1 MGSENLKTATQLL
14 QQYTFE
20 PVKPKLRVDQHLL
33 TVQHQDRAIPFG
45 HFKIRLKNINNQQ
58 SYLLELK
65 QALQLTTT
73 TGLHLRSRLH
83 GVHVQH
89 ARHLVP
95 SDYHVL
101 ASLTIKATPRATR
114 NLAHSRTKVACLI
127 PVTDHHAQD
136 LPTQIPLY
144 AFTDNHQLAIN
155 QHAMATLFL
164 TCLQSSGARLTKVG

>member
-1 MGSENLKTATQLL
+1 MKTATQLL
-14 QQYTFE
+14 QKYTFE
-20 PVKPKLRVDQHLL
+20 PVKPKLRVEQHSLA
-33 TVQHQDRAIPFG
+33 VQHQDRAIPFG
-45 HFKIRLKNINNQQ
+45 HFKIRLKNINSQQ

-73 TGLHLRSRLH
+73 TGLQLRSRLH

-95 SDYHVL
+95 GGYHVL
-101 ASLTIKATPRATR
+101 ASLTIKTTPQASHGFAHKKVQATY
-114 NLAHSRTKVACLI
+114 SV
-127 PVTDHHAQD
+127 PVTGHYAQS

-155 QHAMATLFL
+155 QRALATLFL
-164 TCLQSSGARLTKVG
+164 QALQPQALNKVG